1 MGYIT
6 YLQSKIR
13 RQLIGVLANKDFSM
27 ILNIKGRFQDQET
40 ITQQILMAFNTFY
53 QISKVTEQEY
63 FIKIQLSQRK
73 YQKTFQ
79 VQDPTE
85 LQVILDILK

>member
-40 ITQQILMAFNTFY
+40 IIQQISMAVNTFY